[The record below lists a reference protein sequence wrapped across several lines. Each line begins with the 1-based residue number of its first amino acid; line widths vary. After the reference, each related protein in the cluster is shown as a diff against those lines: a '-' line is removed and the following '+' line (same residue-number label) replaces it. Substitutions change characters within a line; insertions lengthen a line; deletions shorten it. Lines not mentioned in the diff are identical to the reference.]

1 MAMKKL
7 IFLKMILI
15 LLAFTTQAQVIQ
27 NDVIGT
33 AGGVDTI
40 GQFLVSWTAGETIT
54 EKISDPDCIAT
65 QGFQQTF
72 FTITAISETCSAL
85 YEVVCYPNPTL
96 KEIHVRIVSIK
107 PNETFDIRLMDI
119 HGKLLLKKETQSAKV
134 ETIDLSVFTSSVF
147 FLHVVQQTQNK
158 GQVFKIIK
166 QNHH

>member
-1 MAMKKL
+1 MSF
-7 IFLKMILI
+7 FL
-15 LLAFTTQAQVIQ
+15 QSQVIQ
-27 NDVIGT
+27 NEVIGS

-72 FTITAISETCSAL
+72 FTITAVDETCSTH

-96 KEIHVRIVSIK
+96 KEIHVRIVSIE
-107 PNETFDIRLMDI
+107 PNEKFEIRLMDI
-119 HGKLLLKKETQSAKV
+119 HGKLLLKKETQSTKV
-134 ETIDLSVFTSSVF
+134 ETIDLTGFTSSVF
-147 FLHVVQQTQNK
+147 FLHVVQQTENK
-158 GQVFKIIK
+158 GQVFKIIR